1 MRHDP
6 VSVLGMGAMG
16 LPIARNL
23 ARAGFPVT
31 VWNRTPGKD
40 GPARALGAT
49 PAATPADAALPVV
62 LTVLPDLPQVR
73 EVLLGGP
80 PGRTGI
86 PQQAGG
92 PHGPDDPHGPG
103 SAGRAR
109 PGGPRSAGGADPAGA
124 PESNGNGSSPAAGG
138 PLTTSG
144 TGLLD
149 GWRRAGTTNPL
160 LVVMGTVSPGGV
172 RELGAELAP
181 LGVRVVDA
189 PVSGGDVGAEA
200 GTLSVMVGGHAD
212 DVLRLRPYLTALG
225 TTVRHMGPL
234 GAGQLTKAGNQV
246 VVAATLAAISE
257 ALALTSK
264 NGLDPE
270 LVLEALSGGLAGGRA
285 LEVKREKW
293 LTGDYTPGGSA
304 ANQLKDLGF
313 AMETARASGV
323 PLPVT
328 ATVAQLYTAMCALG
342 LDQADHSGVYQVYEH
357 LSGLPSWSTHH
368 GR

>member
-40 GPARALGAT
+40 GSARALGAT
-49 PAATPADAALPVV
+49 SAATPADAALPVV
-62 LTVLPDLPQVR
+62 LTVLPDLPQVL
-73 EVLLGGP
+73 EVLHGGP
-80 PGRTGI
+80 PGRAGI
-86 PQQAGG
+86 PQQ
-92 PHGPDDPHGPG
+92 P
-103 SAGRAR
+103 
-109 PGGPRSAGGADPAGA
+109 GGADPAHE
-124 PESNGNGSSPAAGG
+124 PNGSGPGPAVSPWPA
-138 PLTTSG
+138 TSG
-144 TGLLD
+144 AGLLD

-160 LVVMGTVSPGGV
+160 LVVMGTVSPTGV

-200 GTLSVMVGGHAD
+200 GTLSVMVGGQAD

-257 ALALTSK
+257 ALALTGK

-270 LVLEALSGGLAGGRA
+270 LVLEVLSGGLAGGRA